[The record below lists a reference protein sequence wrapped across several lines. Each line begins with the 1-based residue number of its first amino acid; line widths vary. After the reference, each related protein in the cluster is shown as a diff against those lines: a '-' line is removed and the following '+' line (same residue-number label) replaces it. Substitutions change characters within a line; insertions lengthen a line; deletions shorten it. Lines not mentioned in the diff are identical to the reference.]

1 MANDIFQGESVH
13 LRPFEP
19 ERESKL
25 FATWNQNSQYM
36 TLLDSGPA
44 NLWPASMIKE
54 WIEKERRFDYSFV
67 IIPNGSETPI
77 GMVGL
82 DGLNWSAR
90 NAWVGIGIGEPE
102 YWGKGYGTDAMRIIL
117 RFAFLELNLWR
128 VNLNVFEYNE
138 RAQKSYLKVGFR
150 EEGRLRQWM
159 KRDGRRW
166 DLIYMG
172 VLRSDWE
179 ALSQA

>member
-1 MANDIFQGESVH
+1 
-13 LRPFEP
+13 
-19 ERESKL
+19 
-25 FATWNQNSQYM
+25 
-36 TLLDSGPA
+36 
-44 NLWPASMIKE
+44 
-54 WIEKERRFDYSFV
+54 
-67 IIPNGSETPI
+67 
-77 GMVGL
+77 MVGL

-90 NAWVGIGIGEPE
+90 NAWVGIGIGDPE
-102 YWGKGYGTDAMRIIL
+102 YWGKGFGSDAMRIIL

-159 KRDGRRW
+159 RRDGRRW

-179 ALSQA
+179 ALNQS